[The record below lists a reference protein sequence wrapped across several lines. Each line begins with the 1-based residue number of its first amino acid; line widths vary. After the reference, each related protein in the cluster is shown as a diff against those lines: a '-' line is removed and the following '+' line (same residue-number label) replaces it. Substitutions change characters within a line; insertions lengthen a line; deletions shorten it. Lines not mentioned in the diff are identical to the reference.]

1 MHATANPC
9 NGHPPVRYS
18 LRASSG
24 MSLGADRRGCS
35 AKEEEGEAEDRK
47 DAGERKAEMRRR
59 LSLTV
64 LTLRARLVLLLLLP
78 GEAGPTTSLTLLAL
92 FLAAAGPVLAA
103 SERVVG
109 LAVRGCCFG
118 GGRR

>member
-1 MHATANPC
+1 
-9 NGHPPVRYS
+9 
-18 LRASSG
+18 

-35 AKEEEGEAEDRK
+35 AKEEGEEEEEAEDRK

-64 LTLRARLVLLLLLP
+64 LTLRTRLALSPLLP
-78 GEAGPTTSLTLLAL
+78 GEAGPATSLTLLAL
-92 FLAAAGPVLAA
+92 FFAAAGPMLAA
-103 SERVVG
+103 SGRVGG